1 MAHYKI
7 ISSENELIPSVSVY
21 NHNYYRN
28 VNTDNVILEILH
40 EDDGYAEYWSLGK
53 HPSFGN
59 SDFVNGEFLGY
70 TRDERDY
77 IDNVEEFEIDTEWT

>member
-7 ISSENELIPSVSVY
+7 ISSEEELIPSVSVY

-40 EDDGYAEYWSLGK
+40 EDDGFAEYWS
-53 HPSFGN
+53 
-59 SDFVNGEFLGY
+59 Y
-70 TRDERDY
+70 
-77 IDNVEEFEIDTEWT
+77 